1 LEGLGQESGSDARL
15 NTEPTVTSVREG
27 GREGGREGR
36 MDGWCGDMKHFFIA
50 MQLLSKSQ

>member
-27 GREGGREGR
+27 GREGGK

-50 MQLLSKSQ
+50 MQLLS